1 MISKHYSLTTHP
13 PKSWTGDKADNITMN
28 RTPNQE
34 TIITAMVV
42 EDVEIA
48 REGLVALLKAYP
60 QVRILGQA
68 GTVAEALA
76 LIETLKPELLFLD
89 IHLPGQSAF
98 DLLALID
105 YAPKLI
111 FTTAYSDYA
120 LKTFDFHTID
130 YLLKPITRA
139 RLSSAIDKLSSLKQ
153 TPPSTASKA
162 QTRDTEAPNIERAS
176 DAEQLL
182 MDSRLV
188 IRDNDENHMVALS
201 EVVLLESCKN
211 HTRVYFG
218 GSKPFVHKALSHIE
232 ARIPRKHFFR
242 VNRNQIVNLQKIAQ
256 VRGNHNSGY
265 KLDLGLKLSV
275 SVSRRQS
282 IALKDILSF

>member
-1 MISKHYSLTTHP
+1 
-13 PKSWTGDKADNITMN
+13 MN
-28 RTPNQE
+28 STPNQE
-34 TIITAMVV
+34 QVITAIVV

-60 QVRILGQA
+60 QIHILGQA

-76 LIETLKPELLFLD
+76 LIEKLKPELLFLD

-98 DLLALID
+98 DLLVQVD

-120 LKTFDFHTID
+120 LKTFDFNTID

-139 RLSSAIDKLSSLKQ
+139 RLKSAIDKLSALNQ
-153 TPPSTASKA
+153 MPTAA
-162 QTRDTEAPNIERAS
+162 DTEAIPAEKGNEDLPSVERAS

-201 EVVLLESCKN
+201 DIALLESCKN
-211 HTRVYFG
+211 HTRVYFDE
-218 GSKPFVHKALSHIE
+218 SKPFVHKALSHIE
-232 ARIPRKHFFR
+232 ARIPSKHFFR
-242 VNRNQIVNLQKIAQ
+242 INRNQIVNLQKITQ

-265 KLDLGLKLSV
+265 ELSLSPALNV
-275 SVSRRQS
+275 TVSRRQS
-282 IALKDILSF
+282 IVLKDILSF